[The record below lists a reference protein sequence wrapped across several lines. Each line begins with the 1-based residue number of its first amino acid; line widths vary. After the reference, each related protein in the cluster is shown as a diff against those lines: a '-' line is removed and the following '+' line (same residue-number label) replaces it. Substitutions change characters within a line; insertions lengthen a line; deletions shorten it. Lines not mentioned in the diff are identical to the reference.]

1 VAAFTTAEEY
11 DLEKL
16 SKGLLQQN
24 LYVPNLPPR
33 ALTDGSQVGKR
44 SVDCVLME
52 FLYIS

>member
-1 VAAFTTAEEY
+1 MVAFTTAEEY

-24 LYVPNLPPR
+24 LYVPSPPPR